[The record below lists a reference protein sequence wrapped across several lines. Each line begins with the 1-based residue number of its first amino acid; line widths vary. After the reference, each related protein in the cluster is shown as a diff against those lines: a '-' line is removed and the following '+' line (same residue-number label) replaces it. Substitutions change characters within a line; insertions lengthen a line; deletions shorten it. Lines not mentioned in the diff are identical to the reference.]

1 MASSSADIAVAAM
14 ATALSC
20 NRALTPKEL
29 ETICLS
35 VEPTDAAFYPVL
47 HNLIYKWVHL

>member
-35 VEPTDAAFYPVL
+35 VEPTDAAFILVL
-47 HNLIYKWVHL
+47 HNLII